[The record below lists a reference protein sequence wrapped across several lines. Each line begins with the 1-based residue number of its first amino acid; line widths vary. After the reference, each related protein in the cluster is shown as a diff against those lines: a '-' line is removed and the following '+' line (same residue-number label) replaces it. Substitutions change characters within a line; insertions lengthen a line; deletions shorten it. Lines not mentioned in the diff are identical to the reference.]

1 MLRIQVSSS
10 EPPRDHRP
18 RDQGTNSRHNQE
30 ATYLGRA
37 GPPPNVRGVWPNKG
51 PLPAYRA
58 LQDENS
64 DSTRV
69 SSKMQ
74 RDKRPQLSDAMHAR
88 LGP

>member
-1 MLRIQVSSS
+1 MGKTTARKQMA

-58 LQDENS
+58 PQDENS

-69 SSKMQ
+69 SSKRQ
-74 RDKRPQLSDAMHAR
+74 RDRDPNYLTRCMQ
-88 LGP
+88 G